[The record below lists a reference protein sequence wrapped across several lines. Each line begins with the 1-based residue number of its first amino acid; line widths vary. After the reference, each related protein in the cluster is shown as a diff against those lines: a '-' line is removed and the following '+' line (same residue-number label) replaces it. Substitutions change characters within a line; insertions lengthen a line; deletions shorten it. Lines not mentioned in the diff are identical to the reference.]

1 VLYSA
6 WTSRCSFRAQGFAV
20 KRLDARRISQ
30 HPLLFN
36 HRHQLLGTR
45 TDKKSFLLLQMN
57 KTALI
62 TGSSTGIGHELAK
75 IHAEKGDNLVLVAR
89 SKNKLD
95 ELKNLLE
102 GKHKVLI
109 HTIGKDLSQ
118 PGAAKEVY
126 DQLKHQ
132 AISIDYLINNAGVG
146 DFGLFAESDW
156 NKQETMINLNIAAL
170 THFTWLFLPDMIH
183 RGSGKIMN
191 VASTASF
198 QPGPTMSVYFAS
210 KAYVLSFSEAV
221 NNEVRD
227 KGITVTALCPGS
239 TESGFHAATLEA
251 GTSVKVRRK
260 PSSKQV
266 AAYGYLAM
274 MKGQP
279 VAIHGLK
286 NKIIATLVRFLPRSL
301 VVKTA
306 RKIQES
312 KY

>member
-1 VLYSA
+1 
-6 WTSRCSFRAQGFAV
+6 
-20 KRLDARRISQ
+20 
-30 HPLLFN
+30 
-36 HRHQLLGTR
+36 
-45 TDKKSFLLLQMN
+45 MN

-62 TGSSTGIGHELAK
+62 TGASTGIGHELAR

-89 SKNKLD
+89 SKGKLD

-102 GKHKVLI
+102 DKRRVLV

-118 PGAAKEVY
+118 PGAAREVY
-126 DQLKHQ
+126 DELKRQ
-132 AISIDYLINNAGVG
+132 DISIDYLINNAGLG

-170 THFTWLFLPDMIH
+170 THFTWLFLSDMIK

-198 QPGPTMSVYFAS
+198 QPGPKMSVYFAS
-210 KAYVLSFSEAV
+210 KAYVLNFSEAI

-227 KGITVTALCPGS
+227 KGVTVTALCPGS

-251 GTSVKVRRK
+251 GTSVRVRRK

-266 AAYGYLAM
+266 AEYGYLAM

-286 NKIIATLVRFLPRSL
+286 NKIIATLVRFFPRSL
-301 VVKTA
+301 VVKA
-306 RKIQES
+306 SRKIQEG